1 MGPVQAGRSV
11 TPIAQLLARDAVLPV
26 SKRRYQNITK
36 TLDVFDDWHFFEC
49 SAISHAAVPL
59 GKKLMTG
66 LLDMHD
72 RQMPLEKASRLA
84 FLPAPKVMIETDYW
98 AKDRVKRLAFLL
110 EEVSDHM
117 ASVRTIALAR
127 PDPRLAPDTIVP
139 VPLALKGLPLFGSDH
154 VGTSI
159 GCDPGDDK
167 DDATAEAILLYG
179 ILAMI
184 NTPRVIMRTQHMPH
198 RGLERLLRAQRG
210 LVGKFPL
217 GAWTE
222 LLLKVQ
228 PPRVHEGEPIEAHLT
243 GARALHF
250 CRCHLRIRLGEL
262 ELVSAHWRGDP
273 ALGIKQT
280 RYRLEMA

>member
-1 MGPVQAGRSV
+1 M
-11 TPIAQLLARDAVLPV
+11 TPIAQLLAKDAVLPV

-36 TLDVFDDWHFFEC
+36 DLDVFDDWHFFEC

-59 GKKLMTG
+59 GQKMMRG
-66 LLDMHD
+66 LFDMQD
-72 RQMPLEKASRLA
+72 RQLPLAKASRLA
-84 FLPAPKVMIETDYW
+84 FLPAPKTMIETDFYN
-98 AKDRVKRLAFLL
+98 KDRTKRMAFLL
-110 EEVSDHM
+110 EETPDHY
-117 ASVRTIALAR
+117 ASVRCVALAR

-139 VPLALKGLPLFGSDH
+139 VDLAIMGLPLFGNDH
-154 VGTSI
+154 VGTKFGSRSR
-159 GCDPGDDK
+159 
-167 DDATAEAILLYG
+167 DDADEGTAMAIVLYG
-179 ILAMI
+179 LLAMI
-184 NTPRVIMRTQHMPH
+184 NTPRVIMREQHMPH

-228 PPRVHEGEPIEAHLT
+228 PPRVHEGGPVEAHLT
-243 GARALHF
+243 GAKALHF